1 MKHFAARFFWSFFG
15 AACLCWPAQAVTLA
29 PSATVRTVRG
39 AAWHFPSGK
48 KIPNPPPLKEREPL
62 YSGDV
67 VGTGADGRAA
77 LLFSDGAQL
86 RLDHNAAVE
95 ITRPEASGGR
105 TNLFRALGGEI
116 WARLRPG
123 NAIRTR
129 TVALGVRGTEILLR
143 VAPDDGTTTLTVI
156 EGEVDFFNEFGRVV
170 VGTAQQSIARPG
182 QAPTNPVTIDN
193 PAFIVE
199 WTLDLSRAALPR
211 EKRFGGVPAAS
222 EGDALFASRRF
233 AEALAAF
240 DAANKFAPDPAL
252 QTRRG
257 WALLELDRVDEAAD
271 AFNAGGATEPAL
283 AGRAWLELTREQ
295 PALAED
301 FARRA
306 LATAQGANEIYEANT
321 ALGVAQLRQ
330 GKTADAIV
338 ALNAARQAMRE
349 VPNADSQARAWLALA
364 LLARND
370 QIGALREATAAA
382 QQSPTS
388 PTAQSHLATVQLFT
402 GNAREAE
409 SAAQRAA
416 ALTPDA
422 PAAQLVLAQS
432 LLARGDADGAARAAA
447 RATALD
453 DQSAPAFY
461 LLGLSDAARRDWPHA
476 ERNLQKS
483 LQLSPAFLPAAS
495 ALARVY
501 NTIGRPQRAI
511 ALIENLPQG
520 EAPAGEIQGALGEVL
535 YEQGNYRAAT
545 TRFGAALQAQ
555 PGSALWH
562 DGLARALLYN
572 NQLRGAIE
580 AGQDAV
586 RLAPRVGAYHATLG
600 LAYDFSRLGAQ
611 AEREYRLAL
620 LDDPQNALALTRL
633 AQKQAGTDLRP
644 VASSFAQA
652 FLNDPGIERRLL
664 RGGVRAELDVLA
676 GTSQEAH
683 FTHRA
688 ASDEGRF
695 HAYGFADAINDDL
708 NRAHSDSRLLGAG
721 EFLTYTDGPR
731 ANYYAEFN
739 ARRTS
744 RDLPGAGLSPDSDD
758 RARFG
763 YGEAQLAA
771 RRRYGRNFLWAGV
784 RGNTSRN
791 TTDDPDLNSFVDQR
805 SGLPI
810 ARQRFDS
817 HAFAP
822 EIRFDMTRSDR
833 SQWSLGLA
841 QTRTAFDRRRDLI
854 VPVSSGVASGSFEE
868 NDRALLGYAHW
879 AGKLNEKFSLA
890 AQLRVQREARDRR
903 AQTLVSGQPPLSG
916 MDSRTRTLI
925 LPGLL
930 ATYQMNARTALRL
943 SHNQRPTNAT
953 EPTFLPL
960 ETLLTTQSAA
970 LPFGTPDRLR
980 ITQLDLEHQTGHGGF
995 LRAFV
1000 FDSKARDEL
1009 IGGADELGFGSGL
1022 PAASAPA
1029 FVVANW
1035 RARGAG
1041 ARYETPLGGNWFFAG
1056 GAAWR
1061 QTHADGA
1068 NRAPYEPRFF
1078 GDVAFNYL
1086 SPRGNKLGL
1095 ILRHRGEFFA
1105 DTTSVLG
1112 GARPRFGGQTY
1123 VDLLLAHEPS
1133 VRGEFFLSLSN
1144 LFNRAELQFNGF
1156 PTPGRRLI
1164 GGYTRRF

>member
-1 MKHFAARFFWSFFG
+1 MKHFAARLFCGLFFFCAVAH
-15 AACLCWPAQAVTLA
+15 AAPTP

-39 AAWHFPSGK
+39 TAWRFPSGK
-48 KIPNPPPLKEREPL
+48 KIPNPPALKTRESL
-62 YSGDV
+62 FSGDV
-67 VGTGADGRAA
+67 IGTGADGRAA

-95 ITRPEASGGR
+95 ITRPETVKGR
-105 TNLFRALGGEI
+105 TSLFRALGGEI

-170 VGTAQQSIARPG
+170 VGPAQQSIARPG
-182 QAPTNPVTIDN
+182 QAPTAPVTIEN

-211 EKRFGGVPAAS
+211 EKQFGNLATATK
-222 EGDALFASRRF
+222 GDSFFASRRF
-233 AEALAAF
+233 AEALAEF
-240 DAANKFAPDPAL
+240 DAANKIAPNPEL

-257 WALLELDRVDEAAD
+257 WALLELDRLDEAVA
-271 AFNAGGATEPAL
+271 AFEAGGDSETAF
-283 AGRAWLELTREQ
+283 AGRAWLELSREK
-295 PALAED
+295 PNTAET

-306 LATAQGANEIYEANT
+306 WAAAQSAQEIYEANT

-330 GKTADAIV
+330 GKTAEATET
-338 ALNAARQAMRE
+338 LNAALQAARDL
-349 VPNADSQARAWLALA
+349 PKGDYQARAWLSLA

-370 QIGALREATAAA
+370 RAGALREAEIAA
-382 QQSPTS
+382 QAAPTS

-409 SAAQRAA
+409 ISARRAA
-416 ALTPDA
+416 LLTPDA

-432 LLARGDADGAARAAA
+432 LLARGDADGAAQAAA
-447 RATALD
+447 RAVALD

-461 LLGLSDAARRDWPHA
+461 LLGIADAARRDWPHA
-476 ERNLQKS
+476 ERNLQNA
-483 LQLSPAFLPAAS
+483 LRLSPAFLPAAS

-501 NTIGRPQRAI
+501 NAIGRPQRAV
-511 ALIENLPQG
+511 ALLENIPQG
-520 EAPAGEIQGALGEVL
+520 EAPQGEIQGALGEVL
-535 YEQGNYRAAT
+535 YEQGNYAPAIA
-545 TRFGAALQAQ
+545 RFGVALQAQ
-555 PGSALWH
+555 PSSALWH

-572 NQLRGAIE
+572 NQLRAAID
-580 AGQDAV
+580 AAQTAV

-600 LAYDFSRLGAQ
+600 LAYDFSRFGSQ

-664 RGGVRAELDVLA
+664 RGGVRAELDALA

-708 NRAHSDSRLLGAG
+708 NRAHSNRRLLGGG
-721 EFLTYTDGPR
+721 EFLTYTSGPR
-731 ANYYAEFN
+731 ANYYAALN
-739 ARRTS
+739 TRRST
-744 RDLPGAGLSPDSDD
+744 RDLPGAQLSPDSDD

-763 YGEAQLAA
+763 YGEAQFAA

-791 TTDDPDLNSFVDQR
+791 VTDDPDLDSFTDGI
-805 SGLPI
+805 SGLPV

-817 HAFAP
+817 RAFAP
-822 EIRFDMTRSDR
+822 EVRFDVTTSDK
-833 SQWSLGLA
+833 SQLSLGLA
-841 QTRTAFDRRRDLI
+841 QTHTTFERRRDLI
-854 VPVSSGVASGSFEE
+854 VPVGSSVATGSFNES
-868 NDRALLGYAHW
+868 NRALLGYAHW
-879 AGKLNEKFSLA
+879 AGKVNAKFSLV
-890 AQLRVQREARDRR
+890 AQLRWQRESRDRTL
-903 AQTLVSGQPPLSG
+903 QTLVPGQAPIIG
-916 MDSRTRTLI
+916 ADARTRTLL

-930 ATYQMNARTALRL
+930 ATYQMTARTALRL
-943 SHNQRPTNAT
+943 SHNQRPANVT

-980 ITQLDLEHQTGHGGF
+980 ITQLDLEHQMPRGGF

-1000 FDSKARDEL
+1000 FDSTARDAL
-1009 IGGADELGFGSGL
+1009 LGGADELGFGGGL
-1022 PAASAPA
+1022 PAAGAPG

-1041 ARYETPLGGNWFFAG
+1041 ARYEAPLGGNWFFAS
-1056 GAAWR
+1056 GAAYR
-1061 QTHADGA
+1061 QTRADGTS
-1068 NRAPYEPRFF
+1068 RAPYEPRFLA
-1078 GDVAFNYL
+1078 DAAFNYL
-1086 SPRGNKLGL
+1086 SPHGHKLGL
-1095 ILRHRGEFFA
+1095 VFRHRGDFFA
-1105 DTTSVLG
+1105 DETGVFA
-1112 GARPRFGGQTY
+1112 GARPRFGAQTY

-1133 VRGEFFLSLSN
+1133 VRGEFFVSLTN
-1144 LFNRAELQFNGF
+1144 LFDRTELQFNGF
-1156 PTPGRRLI
+1156 PLLGRRLVA
-1164 GGYTRRF
+1164 GYTRRF